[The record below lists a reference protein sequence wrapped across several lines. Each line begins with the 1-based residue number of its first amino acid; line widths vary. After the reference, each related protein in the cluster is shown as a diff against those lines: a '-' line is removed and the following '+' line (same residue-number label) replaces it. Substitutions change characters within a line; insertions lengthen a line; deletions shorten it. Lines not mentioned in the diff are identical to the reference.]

1 MSSLIRRVRSRAARA
16 VRPAWLAVA
25 VAAAGCAPRID
36 VHGHIG
42 NPDALDGIQ
51 HGVQTQ
57 EQVAELLGTPTV
69 VATFDDTRW
78 YYVTRRTETVSFYD
92 PMLIAQRIV
101 VIAFDESGVVESVDS
116 FAAEEA
122 RAIDPA
128 DDETPTRG
136 RSFGFL
142 EQLFGNIGRPA
153 ALGR

>member
-1 MSSLIRRVRSRAARA
+1 MPSLNRRVRSRAACI
-16 VRPAWLAVA
+16 VWLAAAVA
-25 VAAAGCAPRID
+25 VVGCAPRID

-42 NPDALDGIQ
+42 DPDALDGIRP
-51 HGVQTQ
+51 GVQTQ
-57 EQVAELLGTPTV
+57 AQVAELLGTPTA
-69 VATFDDTRW
+69 VATFDDARW

-92 PMLIAQRIV
+92 PELTAQRV
-101 VIAFDESGVVESVDS
+101 VAIAFDENGVVESVDS

-136 RSFGFL
+136 RSFGLL

>member
-1 MSSLIRRVRSRAARA
+1 MPSLNRRVRSRA
-16 VRPAWLAVA
+16 VRLVWLAAA

-36 VHGHIG
+36 VHGHIVA
-42 NPDALDGIQ
+42 PDALDGIRP
-51 HGVQTQ
+51 GVQTQ
-57 EQVAELLGTPTV
+57 AQVAELLGTPTV
-69 VATFDDTRW
+69 VATFDDARW

-92 PMLIAQRIV
+92 PELIAQRVV
-101 VIAFDESGVVESVDS
+101 VIAFDENGVVESVDS

-136 RSFGFL
+136 RSFGLL

>member
-1 MSSLIRRVRSRAARA
+1 MPSLIRRVRSRAGRL
-16 VRPAWLAVA
+16 AWLAVA

-42 NPDALDGIQ
+42 DPDALDGIRP
-51 HGVQTQ
+51 GVQTQ
-57 EQVAELLGTPTV
+57 DQVAELLGTPTV
-69 VATFDDTRW
+69 VATFDDARW
-78 YYVTRRTETVSFYD
+78 YYVTRRTETVAFYD
-92 PMLIAQRIV
+92 PALLSQRVV
-101 VIAFDESGVVESVDS
+101 VIAFDEGGVVESVDS

-122 RAIDPA
+122 RAIDPV

-142 EQLFGNIGRPA
+142 EQLLGNIGRPA